1 MVIMNLEQADIML
14 HSNINKNCYYLF
26 KDKIIVETEM
36 NKYQE
41 ILLPKDED
49 DKIVCF
55 YDIYYVKD
63 RLQIIVASRDCYDR
77 VFMLDE
83 HNLSIMFVGLTK

>member
-1 MVIMNLEQADIML
+1 MNLEQADIML
-14 HSNINKNCYYLF
+14 HSNINENCYYLF
-26 KDKIIVETEM
+26 KDKIIVETER

-49 DKIVCF
+49 GKIVCF

-63 RLQIIVASRDCYDR
+63 RLQIIAASRDCYDR